1 MPIAHIKTPIGVII
15 LSFDDNFNLIK
26 ITKSDDREFLDGG
39 EYPESIKILVD
50 FLNAYFSGKPLRIN
64 YPLKLDNISEFD
76 KKVLNLISS
85 IPFGQTVSY
94 KWVAEKLKTSPR
106 AVGQALKRNP
116 FPLLIPCHRIIKSDG
131 NLGGYSLGLDVKK
144 WLLEYEKSIL
154 YKLPSRK
161 T

>member
-15 LSFDDNFNLIK
+15 LFFDDNFNLIK
-26 ITKSDDREFLDGG
+26 IRKSDDREFSEGE
-39 EYPESIKILVD
+39 EYPEPIKILLEFID
-50 FLNAYFSGKPLRIN
+50 AYFSGKPLGIN

-144 WLLEYEKSIL
+144 WLLEHEKSIL
-154 YKLPSRK
+154 YKLPSHK